1 MTLLKSSWTT
11 RPLGDL
17 LEVQNGFAFDS
28 ELFSE
33 KSGTPLIRIRD
44 LKDGIDTA
52 CRFNGP
58 YDPRFVVKAGDYLIG
73 MDGEFKCYKWRG
85 VDALLNQRVC
95 RLINFDIASIEP
107 AFLFWGINAHLKKIE
122 DETPYVTVKHLS
134 SRKLLGVNFAF
145 PPLHEQRRIVARIK
159 ECMERVEEIERLRAE
174 AVSEAGSVFPSAL
187 ARKFDELADHKRMT
201 IGDLAIETRYG
212 TSRKCSTSPRGTPI
226 LRIPNVIHGSVNF
239 QDLKFCKLEPKEL
252 NNVRLKNGDLLFVRT
267 NGSRELV
274 GRCAIYHAEEPQREF
289 GFASY
294 LIRVRLDPSK
304 VRARFLAYFLN
315 STHGRVELNKRRRT
329 SAGQFNINSE
339 NLRTIELPIPSVK
352 QQDSLIEEF
361 IELETEIAKVKAE
374 SDAAMS
380 DEDHLRDA
388 ILLKAF
394 SGEM

>member
-174 AVSEAGSVFPSAL
+174 AVAQRDFLLESVIEAAIDKEGGRPVAL
-187 ARKFDELADHKRMT
+187 ADVC
-201 IGDLAIETRYG
+201 AIASPLVDPSQSLFRNALHVGGANIE
-212 TSRKCSTSPRGTPI
+212 SSTGR
-226 LRIPNVIHGSVNF
+226 LF
-239 QDLKFCKLEPKEL
+239 DLKTSEQEKLKSSKFPF
-252 NNVRLKNGDLLFVRT
+252 D
-267 NGSRELV
+267 SRMVLYNKIRPYLRKV
-274 GRCAIYHAEEPQREF
+274 ARPEF
-289 GFASY
+289 
-294 LIRVRLDPSK
+294 
-304 VRARFLAYFLN
+304 
-315 STHGRVELNKRRRT
+315 
-329 SAGQFNINSE
+329 AGI
-339 NLRTIELPIPSVK
+339 
-352 QQDSLIEEF
+352 
-361 IELETEIAKVKAE
+361 
-374 SDAAMS
+374 
-380 DEDHLRDA
+380 
-388 ILLKAF
+388 
-394 SGEM
+394 